1 MRVFALV
8 MVFVGVVSSVIASIN
23 MADVS
28 CGRSQTRVGRI
39 KNGDDAYPGE
49 FPWLVSIRVAGPG
62 SAHYCGGSLIHKR
75 FVLTAAHCVH
85 SNLPK
90 YLVVVAGEHDLSSKG
105 QQSEQVLGVSD
116 IISHSNYSKRYIN
129 DIALLQLSE
138 DAVWSRFVRPVC
150 LPDKQVDGP
159 NDPLDGKPV
168 TVAGWG
174 NTDEVKNNGK
184 LSDILQ
190 KVTVEVQPRA
200 KCEDW
205 YHQEVGRPVALYDT
219 HLCAGLEEGGKD
231 SCQGD
236 SGGPLLISDSQ
247 GRLVNVG
254 VVSNGI
260 GCGRPR
266 VPGLYT
272 RVSRYIDWISE
283 KINASGVA

>member
-1 MRVFALV
+1 MGNDYSLS
-8 MVFVGVVSSVIASIN
+8 VGVVAV
-23 MADVS
+23 ADVS
-28 CGRSQTRVGRI
+28 CGRSQTRAGRI
-39 KNGDDAYPGE
+39 KNGENAYPGE

-85 SNLPK
+85 RNLPK
-90 YLVVVAGEHDLSSKG
+90 YLVVIAGEHDLSSKG
-105 QQSEQVLGVSD
+105 QESEQVLSVSN

-129 DIALLQLSE
+129 DIALLQLTE
-138 DAVWSRFVRPVC
+138 DATWSRFVRPVC

-174 NTDEVKNNGK
+174 NTDE
-184 LSDILQ
+184 
-190 KVTVEVQPRA
+190 
-200 KCEDW
+200 
-205 YHQEVGRPVALYDT
+205 
-219 HLCAGLEEGGKD
+219 
-231 SCQGD
+231 GD
-236 SGGPLLISDSQ
+236 SGGPLLISDTQ
-247 GRLVNVG
+247 GRLVSVG

-272 RVSRYIDWISE
+272 RVSRYIDWITE
-283 KINASGVA
+283 KITASGVA